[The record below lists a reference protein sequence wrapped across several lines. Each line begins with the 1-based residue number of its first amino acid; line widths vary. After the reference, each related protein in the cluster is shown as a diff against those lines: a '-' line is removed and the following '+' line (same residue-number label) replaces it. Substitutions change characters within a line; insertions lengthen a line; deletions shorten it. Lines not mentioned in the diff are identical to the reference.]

1 MKSGIFGGTFDPI
14 HFGHLRAARELADL
28 LQLERII
35 FIPSASPPHKIQREI
50 TPFEHRA
57 KMVRLAIEGNP
68 LFSFSDLENLR
79 EGKSYSIETV
89 RHFLNA
95 QNSTGELYF
104 ITGQDAFDLITTW
117 YDWKTLLT
125 LCHFVVITRPG
136 YDNKGLERILPGE
149 VAASYQFDEAND
161 RFVNPQGTAVYFRR
175 TTFLDISASDIRAGI
190 RAGKSIRYLT
200 PDAVIHY
207 IDAEKLY
214 Q

>member
-35 FIPSASPPHKIQREI
+35 FIPSASPPHKTEREI

-57 KMVRLAIEGNP
+57 GMVRLAIEGNP
-68 LFSFSDLENLR
+68 LFSFSDVENLR

-89 RHFLNA
+89 RHFLKA
-95 QNSTGELYF
+95 QQSNSELYF
-104 ITGQDAFDLITTW
+104 IIGQDAFDLITTW

-125 LCHFVVITRPG
+125 LCHFVVMTRPG
-136 YDNKGLERILPGE
+136 YDNKGLDRILPE
-149 VAASYQFDEAND
+149 DVAASYQFDELRN
-161 RFVNPQGTAVYFRR
+161 RFVNRQGTAVYFRR
-175 TTFLDISASDIRAGI
+175 TTFLDISASDIRAAI
-190 RAGKSIRYLT
+190 RSGKSVQYLT
-200 PDAVIHY
+200 PDAVIRY
-207 IDAEKLY
+207 IEAEKLY